1 MKKVRFFQSIQ
12 FKFVITYTLLIAIAM
27 QMMGMYFVGRLETQL
42 TDNFSTSLVDKTSL
56 LLYNI
61 EQEFEK
67 DRERDDLALEE
78 DISILLNDFSS
89 DGLMDLLVIDQNSTI
104 IATADAS
111 NLEVVGKRNAELEVT
126 RALSSGTSQSK
137 IILDTESGHRVL
149 VIAIPIMKGNQSVS
163 GVMYISASM
172 EDMYIQMTQINLIF
186 ATGSAIA
193 IGVTFVLGVLL
204 ARTITKPIWEMRK
217 QALEMAKGNF
227 SRKVKVYGNDE
238 IGQLSESFN
247 NLSRKLQRAN
257 ATTEGERRKLASV
270 LTHMTDGV
278 IATDR
283 QGQIILLNDPAEE
296 MLNVSHE
303 TALNENLLTVLGIE
317 DIYTL
322 EDLFDEPDDVLLDYS
337 TRSKP
342 YILRASFSVI
352 QKDTGKIN
360 GLIVVLYD
368 VTEQEKIDQERR
380 EFVAN
385 VSHELRTPL
394 TTMSSYLEA
403 LSEGAW
409 KDENLAPNFLSV
421 TKDETDRMIR
431 LVNDLLQLSKMDSD
445 DYMLKKEL
453 VNFTDLLS
461 KIIDRFEMSKK
472 QNVHFSRKFSKKS
485 RFVDIDSDKITQL
498 LYNIIS
504 NAMKYSPEGGTITY
518 RLKERGDW
526 LEVSISD
533 QGMGIPKEN
542 LGKIFDRFYRVDGA
556 RTRKLG
562 GTGLGLA
569 IAREIIKAHGGR
581 IWAASEIGKG
591 TTIYFTLPLDSEQE
605 DEWL

>member
-137 IILDTESGHRVL
+137 IILDTESQHRVL

-172 EDMYIQMTQINLIF
+172 EDMYFQMTQINLIF

>member
-61 EQEFEK
+61 EQEFER

-137 IILDTESGHRVL
+137 IILDTESQHRVL

-172 EDMYIQMTQINLIF
+172 EDMYFQMTQINLIF